1 MVRYNAFGVYSPRTG
16 KTLEILK
23 EIDVLTCKINSV
35 KIPKNLRKQ
44 IKEYYRVG
52 LTYTS
57 NAIEGN
63 SLTESETKVVLED
76 GITIGGKR
84 LIEHLEVIGHS
95 DAYSYLYE
103 LVKKTEI
110 TVDDI
115 KWFHHLFYFRIDEKE
130 AGEYRRQKAIITGS
144 KYSLPVPK
152 DLPDLMEQLIIAIQ
166 RFRKEKHPVEAA
178 ALAHKEFVFIHP
190 FVDGNGRVAR
200 LLMNLILLQEGFEI
214 AIIPPVI
221 RNQYIQSLEK
231 AHIDDADFLLLMARM
246 VKETQQD
253 YIRLFIES

>member
-16 KTLEILK
+16 IMDIYCEIETLQN
-23 EIDVLTCKINSV
+23 KIISAN
-35 KIPKNLRKQ
+35 IPENLRKQ
-44 IKEYYRVG
+44 INEYYRIG

-63 SLTESETKVVLED
+63 SLTESETKIILED

-95 DAYSYLYE
+95 DAYTYLYD
-103 LVKKTEI
+103 LIKRAEI
-110 TVDDI
+110 TEDDI
-115 KWFHHLFYFRIDEKE
+115 KWFHHLFYFRIDENQ
-130 AGEYRRQKAIITGS
+130 AGNYRTHKAIITGS
-144 KYSLPVPK
+144 KYTLPVPSQLA
-152 DLPDLMEQLIIAIQ
+152 DLIEQLIVSII

-178 ALAHKEFVFIHP
+178 ALAHKEFIFIHP

-200 LLMNLILLQEGFEI
+200 LLMNLILLQEGYEI

-221 RNQYIQSLEK
+221 RNEYIQTLEK
-231 AHIDDADFLLLMARM
+231 AHYDDADFLQLIARM
-246 VKETQQD
+246 LKETQQD
-253 YIRLFIES
+253 YLRLFIE